1 MVMAISAWLT
11 QNMLVV
17 RFVYGLSFFTLG
29 LVVSLQQAR
38 RSRYSLASGLWALAV
53 FAFLHAF
60 ADWGLVFIPLRAQ
73 PQHSPAVAALW
84 GFRTMVAAI
93 SFGFLMYFGASL
105 LAAGAPRRLSLLIRA
120 AAPLLTGVWLLAFF
134 AYPLIDQGA
143 GVRGWYLAS
152 EVWSRYLLGL
162 PAALAVAAGLLRQTG
177 ELRRDLLFAQ
187 VHSLRGSAA
196 FFALYGAA
204 AGLIVPTQSFWPAS
218 VLNTEAFVRLTGVPI
233 ELFRAAAAIGT
244 AYYTSRLMGI
254 FSIETTR
261 RLTSA
266 EQEKAVYQDRER
278 IARDLHDGVL
288 QTLYGVGLG
297 LRWARD
303 RLPEGTEDLKPK
315 LDDLAAQLGGAVQDL
330 RQSILGLRGKSVRM
344 ADLPSAFREVAGQV
358 ARLAHLTVR
367 LETEGLGEEDSG
379 ERQIPAAYRDH
390 LLALLREGLSN
401 AARHSG
407 ADEVHVMLALEDDTM
422 ILRIVDEGTGFD
434 PGAVL
439 PGEGVRSRAHHGLRN
454 MRARTEQLGGT
465 FRVDSE
471 PGKGTRL
478 LFQIPVPALGQEDIE
493 P

>member
-1 MVMAISAWLT
+1 MVMAVSAWLT

-38 RSRYSLASGLWALAV
+38 RSRYSLASGLWALAA

-73 PQHSPAVAALW
+73 PQHSPAVVALW
-84 GFRTMVAAI
+84 GFRTMVAAV

-105 LAAGAPRRLSLLIRA
+105 LATGAPRRMSLAARA

-134 AYPLIDQGA
+134 AYPLIDKGA

-162 PAALAVAAGLLRQTG
+162 PAALSVAAGLLRQTS
-177 ELRRDLLFAQ
+177 ELRRDHLFAQ
-187 VHSLRGSAA
+187 VHSLRASAV
-196 FFALYGAA
+196 FFMLYGAA
-204 AGLIVPTQSFWPAS
+204 AGLIVPAQDFWPAS
-218 VLNTEAFVRLTGVPI
+218 VLNTETFLRLTGVPI

-244 AYYTSRLMGI
+244 AYYTSLLMGI
-254 FSIETTR
+254 FRIETTR

-266 EQEKAVYQDRER
+266 EQEKAVYRDRER

-297 LRWARD
+297 LRWVRD
-303 RLPEGTEDLKPK
+303 RLPEGSEALQPK

-330 RQSILGLRGKSVRM
+330 RHSILGLREKSVPM
-344 ADLPSAFREVAGQV
+344 DDLRSSFREVAEQV
-358 ARLAHLTVR
+358 ARLAHLTVH
-367 LETEGLGEEDSG
+367 LETEGLDPDDNGD
-379 ERQIPAAYRDH
+379 RLIPSAYRDH
-390 LLALLREGLSN
+390 LLALVREGLSN

-407 ADEVHVMLALEDDTM
+407 ADEVEVMLALVDDTL
-422 ILRIVDEGTGFD
+422 ILRIIDEGTGFD
-434 PGAVL
+434 PEAVL
-439 PGEGVRSRAHHGLRN
+439 QSEEARADAHHGLRN
-454 MRARTEQLGGT
+454 MRARTEQLGGS
-465 FRVDSE
+465 FRVDSA

-478 LFQIPVPALGQEDIE
+478 LFQIPVPALEQEDI
-493 P
+493 

>member
-1 MVMAISAWLT
+1 
-11 QNMLVV
+11 MLVV

-38 RSRYSLASGLWALAV
+38 RSRYSLASGLWALAA

-84 GFRTMVAAI
+84 GFRTMVAAV

-105 LAAGAPRRLSLLIRA
+105 LAAGAPRRLSLVARA
-120 AAPLLTGVWLLAFF
+120 AAPLLTGAWLLAFF
-134 AYPLIDQGA
+134 AYPLIDKGA
-143 GVRGWYLAS
+143 GVRGWYLVS

-162 PAALAVAAGLLRQTG
+162 PASLAVAAGLLRQTA
-177 ELRRDLLFAQ
+177 ELRRDQLFAQ
-187 VHSLRGSAA
+187 VHSLRTSAA

-204 AGLIVPTQSFWPAS
+204 AGLVVPAQGFWPAS
-218 VLNTEAFVRLTGVPI
+218 VLNTEVFVRLIGVPI

-244 AYYTSRLMGI
+244 AYYTSLLMGI
-254 FSIETTR
+254 FRIETTR
-261 RLTSA
+261 RLTTA

-297 LRWARD
+297 LRWIRD
-303 RLPEGTEDLKPK
+303 RLPQGSEELQPK

-330 RQSILGLRGKSVRM
+330 RHSILGLREKSVPM
-344 ADLPSAFREVAGQV
+344 ADLRSSFREVAEQV
-358 ARLAHLTVR
+358 ARLAHLTVH
-367 LETEGLGEEDSG
+367 LETEGLDPDNNG
-379 ERQIPAAYRDH
+379 ERLVPAAYRDH

-407 ADEVHVMLALEDDTM
+407 TDAVQVMLALEDDT
-422 ILRIVDEGTGFD
+422 LIVRVVDQGAGFD
-434 PGAVL
+434 PTAVL
-439 PGEGVRSRAHHGLRN
+439 HGEGVGPEVHHGLRN
-454 MRARTEQLGGT
+454 MRARTEQLGGS

-478 LFQIPVPALGQEDIE
+478 LFQIPVPALGQEDVE